1 MEVEGVYYP
10 DADTEKGK
18 AVHKRVDEP
27 SALNN
32 GSATK
37 TDSSNTQA
45 DVPPSDPDKPV
56 SVRSLAL
63 TSQKLRLTATLDLAE
78 INGNIAVPVEYRK
91 GRPQYTSLPE
101 PPDDPGESDS
111 ADTAPAA
118 TAWPTD
124 RVQAGLQAI
133 LLEEAGYQVPNITL
147 YDAVISWWILPFI
160 SLRGS

>member
-1 MEVEGVYYP
+1 M
-10 DADTEKGK
+10 
-18 AVHKRVDEP
+18 HKRVDKP
-27 SALNN
+27 SAADN
-32 GSATK
+32 GHTP
-37 TDSSNTQA
+37 QA
-45 DVPPSDPDKPV
+45 DGDAPNNDALPPDPDKPK
-56 SVRSLAL
+56 SLRSLAL
-63 TSQKLRLTATLDLAE
+63 TSAKLGLTATLDLAE